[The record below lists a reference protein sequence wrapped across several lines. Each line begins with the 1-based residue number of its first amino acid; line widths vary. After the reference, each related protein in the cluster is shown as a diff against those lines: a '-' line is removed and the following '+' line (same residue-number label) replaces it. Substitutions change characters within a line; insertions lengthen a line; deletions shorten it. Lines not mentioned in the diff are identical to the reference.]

1 MTTLERIASEPADQ
15 LARLGAHPGTSTRRA
30 ATTSAA
36 VDNRLGW
43 DNRPTW
49 DNWSRR

>member
-1 MTTLERIASEPADQ
+1 MSALATLVSQPAEK
-15 LARLGAHPGTSTRRA
+15 LARLGTPAKPGNRRTSSTP
-30 ATTSAA
+30 TSF
-36 VDNRLGW
+36 